1 MRSRDLPSWLQ
12 QNRWA
17 VGARIR
23 DLRTDANL
31 SQVQLGEQAQLDHKT
46 ISRYE
51 NGVRNL
57 GIDEAALIA
66 RALGVPLSHLFPG
79 ERPPGPAGG

>member
-1 MRSRDLPSWLQ
+1 MRSSDLPLWLQ

-23 DLRTDANL
+23 ELRTDANL
-31 SQVQLGEQAQLDHKT
+31 SQVQLGERAHLDHKT
-46 ISRYE
+46 VSRYE
-51 NGVRNL
+51 NGLRNL

-66 RALGVPLSHLFPG
+66 RALGVPLARLFPD
-79 ERPPGPAGG
+79 EVPPSPAGG